1 MIKGE
6 KLLFRAPEPEDLPL
20 IYTWEND
27 PEVRAVSHLKVPV
40 SAFAVEQYIL
50 NYSRDPFDSGELRL
64 MAVQQSDGQVVG
76 HLDLFEIDPLNR
88 RAGVGILVDSR
99 FRGQGYALEMI
110 AMVSEWVRKALDLH
124 QLWCTVGI
132 NNHDS
137 IKLFL
142 KAGFKQTGIRQGWIR
157 SEGEWEDEVFLQR
170 IL

>member
-1 MIKGE
+1 
-6 KLLFRAPEPEDLPL
+6 
-20 IYTWEND
+20 
-27 PEVRAVSHLKVPV
+27 
-40 SAFAVEQYIL
+40 
-50 NYSRDPFDSGELRL
+50 
-64 MAVQQSDGQVVG
+64 VVG

-110 AMVSEWVRKALDLH
+110 AMVSEWVRKTLDLH

-157 SEGEWEDEVFLQR
+157 SEGEWEDEVFLQK